1 MFQLLELDLDT
12 ELIILKA
19 NSVIDLWASNQCKK
33 VKSFF
38 IYIYIYICCSLHAR
52 DADDLQ
58 ISGLQMR
65 VAGS

>member
-19 NSVIDLWASNQCKK
+19 NSVIDLWASNQYKK

-38 IYIYIYICCSLHAR
+38 IYML
-52 DADDLQ
+52 
-58 ISGLQMR
+58 
-65 VAGS
+65 